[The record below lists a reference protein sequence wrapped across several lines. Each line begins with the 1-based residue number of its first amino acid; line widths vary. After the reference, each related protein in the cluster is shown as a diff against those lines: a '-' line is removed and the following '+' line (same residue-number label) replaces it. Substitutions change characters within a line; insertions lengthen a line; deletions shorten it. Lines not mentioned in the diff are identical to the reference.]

1 MAVGLQTV
9 GMVRPLRIEYPGAVH
24 HVTSRGDRREPIYR
38 DDQDR
43 CTHLDVIARALMRFD
58 ARALAWCLMGNHYH
72 LVLRTGEIPL
82 SRVMRQINGVYTQAF
97 NRRHGLVGHVLQ
109 GRYHATL
116 VDSDGY
122 LAALCRYV
130 ERNPVAA
137 GLIGDARAWTW
148 SSARAHL
155 GLVPAPDWLDSD
167 GVLGQLS
174 GRDIH
179 DPQARELARQAYARL
194 LSDAEDARAL
204 GLLWQQGK
212 ARPVC
217 LGDDAFSARIR
228 EQAGVAIPP
237 PPPIPTVDLS
247 TLRAA
252 PDRRAAIA
260 RAHHHGGH
268 TLTAIAAALGLS
280 VSRVSRILKETE
292 RGRPSGVRSCPLPPP
307 HGGQQARPDPLQ
319 QERVDNLVLR

>member
-1 MAVGLQTV
+1 
-9 GMVRPLRIEYPGAVH
+9 MVRPLRIEYPGAVH

-43 CTHLDVIARALMRFD
+43 CTHLDVIARALIRFG
-58 ARALAWCLMGNHYH
+58 AQALSWCLMGNHYH
-72 LVLRTGEIPL
+72 LVLRTGEVPL

-97 NRRHGLVGHVLQ
+97 NRRHSLVGHVLQ

-137 GLIGDARAWTW
+137 GLIDDARTWPW

-155 GLVPAPDWLDSD
+155 GLVPVPDWLDSD

-174 GRDIH
+174 GRDILA
-179 DPQARELARQAYARL
+179 PQDRDLARQAYARL

-204 GLLWQQGK
+204 GPSWRQTH
-212 ARPVC
+212 ARPAW
-217 LGDDAFSARIR
+217 LGDEAFGARIR
-228 EQAGVAIPP
+228 RQAGRAIPAAP
-237 PPPIPTVDLS
+237 AQAVDLA
-247 TLRAA
+247 TLRAN
-252 PDRRAAIA
+252 PDRAAAIA
-260 RAHHHGGH
+260 RAHHQGGH

-280 VSRVSRILKETE
+280 VSRVSRILKEVE
-292 RGRPSGVRSCPLPPP
+292 RGQVLLFASDLMPVDPAAPWAPAPPAPLSGAK
-307 HGGQQARPDPLQ
+307 GKT
-319 QERVDNLVLR
+319 